1 MPESVEMIA
10 SCASRSSSAAATTCG
25 FSGMSSRCARQ
36 LLANE
41 ALQQCW
47 LVLGV
52 EVSTAFAVYWT
63 YFDQIDMV
71 DFHLPIVEAIRAGD
85 VARAGA
91 EARKHVRRT
100 EQVVRR
106 RTRGSGRRIMSA
118 AIGKT
123 ALDSAGAPEH
133 DRN

>member
-1 MPESVEMIA
+1 
-10 SCASRSSSAAATTCG
+10 
-25 FSGMSSRCARQ
+25 
-36 LLANE
+36 
-41 ALQQCW
+41 
-47 LVLGV
+47 
-52 EVSTAFAVYWT
+52 
-63 YFDQIDMV
+63 MV